1 MLTWREVLEAEE
13 TDDTRQVGRMC
24 PDIPV
29 YRQGRALV
37 LDLKGGSYRIL
48 SSGFTNGGYVEDPLA
63 LMNISGVGGK
73 PEYSCMMGGLDEFD
87 ESVYRYVDKLGYDP
101 GRTVCMST
109 AAHMDN
115 AIITEVR
122 SPEGIMVS
130 SAITAGIRHN
140 GGRPGDPTTYDEAA
154 GQKDSTSGTII
165 IMMSVDADL
174 SERAMFSAL
183 LMATEA
189 KSCVVE
195 ELQARSLYTPNIAT
209 GSGTDQVAVV
219 SNKNSA
225 NKIDDLDRDSGLAR
239 AIAECIRKGLVTA
252 LDKQSGMNTELQ
264 SDVMTVLSRY
274 GLVQDTIREEMR
286 FPATMEELMGALDQ
300 VRSDKYLSAM
310 AMAVLHIQ
318 DDVRNDVISEKEG
331 LEIAKTI
338 CRKAVL
344 KGRLN
349 KVEALRVD
357 SSENIP
363 ELVSYV
369 SAVRLL
375 RAVEERRC
383 SDGQ

>member
-37 LDLKGGSYRIL
+37 LDLNGGSYRIL

-122 SPEGIMVS
+122 SSEGIMVS

-225 NKIDDLDRDSGLAR
+225 NKIDELDRDSGLAR

-264 SDVMTVLSRY
+264 SDVMTVLGRY

-338 CRKAVL
+338 CREAVL